1 MANLQSPNLE
11 WDCVTCRSGG
21 FQVQGFICMN
31 GFPIFAGEVG
41 RTFAE
46 VGHVEARQ
54 DWLRE
59 RLGLSSFLLKP
70 TLNYQT
76 LLFCRFLL

>member
-21 FQVQGFICMN
+21 FQVQGFVCMN

-41 RTFAE
+41 
-46 VGHVEARQ
+46 GPSLK
-54 DWLRE
+54 WGMLRRGKIGFE
-59 RLGLSSFLLKP
+59 SAWGFPHSSSSLP
-70 TLNYQT
+70 
-76 LLFCRFLL
+76 